1 MNFHSPPSRPLWRAV
16 WWSPSP
22 SFVLFHAYGNVY
34 ICRPA
39 ITTNRACCQ
48 LLRILFPSSFLFI
61 FLTRTKTNF
70 PLFSSQEAQI
80 PNSSEY
86 QIKWWYF
93 LIKFSPWNLC
103 SLSLEIKMRTR
114 YFSPDGFRTDGI
126 EQFIEGDKL
135 KPGPSISSSCSPRHF
150 FRHYVRPVNEWKRW
164 SYRRVHSLIV

>member
-70 PLFSSQEAQI
+70 PLFSSS
-80 PNSSEY
+80 NS
-86 QIKWWYF
+86 KF
-93 LIKFSPWNLC
+93 LGISNQMMIFFDKIFSLKSVF

>member
-1 MNFHSPPSRPLWRAV
+1 MNFHSPPSRPLWRAA

-70 PLFSSQEAQI
+70 PLFSSS
-80 PNSSEY
+80 NS
-86 QIKWWYF
+86 KF
-93 LIKFSPWNLC
+93 LGISNQMMIFFDKIFSLKSVF